1 MTKLRKNSEQLS
13 DYDQITKEREKIQV
27 EFDEAQEKIKQSSE
41 KRKEQ
46 EVKEKEL
53 TERRKERE
61 KEFEFEDFRE
71 AMTFI
76 TRISFEAEDQVHH
89 PEIFN
94 VYNTVNIAL
103 TSHDAGDK
111 VTEKDVKLAK
121 TIETISKNFAS

>member
-1 MTKLRKNSEQLS
+1 MAKPLKEDEIKESLKSLNGWKHENDKLK
-13 DYDQITKEREKIQV
+13 KEYS
-27 EFDEAQEKIKQSSE
+27 FD
-41 KRKEQ
+41 
-46 EVKEKEL
+46 
-53 TERRKERE
+53 
-61 KEFEFEDFRE
+61 DFRE

-111 VTEKDVKLAK
+111 VTNKDVKLAK
-121 TIETISKNFAS
+121 TIETISNNFAS